1 MRGLPDLPMRDFY
14 ASTDRTPL
22 DQAHGLRQ
30 LFAANA
36 GQAGPWLLPL
46 VANPHVAF
54 GGVLLDRAAAALAA
68 RGQRVLIVD
77 AAAASPAPSEMAAL
91 DLAACVEPLAPGVAY
106 LPARGLPRAHV
117 DTRGSAARFL
127 DVLTQAVP
135 QAGVLLLHAEA
146 PDLAR
151 MLQRRAARPLL
162 LAADHAQSLQH
173 AYGSAKLLAQR
184 CQLMT
189 HDLLLAGPVE
199 PARAQRLRETLG
211 SCLDRF
217 IGALLHEM
225 AVIDPAAHTPE
236 ADLLQLLAAQQRLQ
250 DPDPAPSRRM
260 ARAVRSASPAGWPQ
274 AAARPGMFTPNR
286 QAPGLVET

>member
-1 MRGLPDLPMRDFY
+1 MHGPPDALMRDFY
-14 ASTDRTPL
+14 ASTDGAPL

-30 LFAANA
+30 LFA
-36 GQAGPWLLPL
+36 GQAGPWVLPL

-54 GGVLLDRAAAALAA
+54 GGVLLDRTAAALAA
-68 RGQRVLIVD
+68 QGQRVLIVD
-77 AAAASPAPSEMAAL
+77 AAEASPAPGDLAAL

-117 DTRGSAARFL
+117 DTRGSAARFI
-127 DVLTQAVP
+127 DALTQAVP
-135 QAGVLLLHAEA
+135 RAGVLLLHAEA

-151 MLQRRAARPLL
+151 LLQRRAARPLL
-162 LAADHAQSLQH
+162 LAADHAPSLQH

-189 HDLLLAGPVE
+189 FDLLLAGPAAAE
-199 PARAQRLRETLG
+199 RAQRLRQTLA

-225 AVIDPAAHTPE
+225 AVVDPADPAPGP
-236 ADLLQLLAAQQRLQ
+236 DLLHLLAAQQRLQ
-250 DPDPAPSRRM
+250 A
-260 ARAVRSASPAGWPQ
+260 PAGASAAPCRTAPAAHPYSPSGWPHV
-274 AAARPGMFTPNR
+274 AGLPGMFTPNR